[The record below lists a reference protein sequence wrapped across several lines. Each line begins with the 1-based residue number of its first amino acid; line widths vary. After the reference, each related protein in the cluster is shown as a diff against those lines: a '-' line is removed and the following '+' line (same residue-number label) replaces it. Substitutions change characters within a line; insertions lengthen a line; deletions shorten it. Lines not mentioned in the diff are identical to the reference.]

1 MKVIL
6 STSTGCQ
13 RPFLPVVGC
22 VSQCLKDQD
31 LKGEMSPPVQGQAPR
46 EHAIELLIRTSLR
59 LCRGRVSHL
68 ISYLT
73 TSGSEREPPEI
84 CTARRGQPGLPGRG
98 FGELQPSESVQAQHQ
113 PPSASLV
120 PGPHSR
126 EMRAFTVC
134 AYLFESHTY
143 IHQPTYFLLSRIPL
157 LFLVEYKIF
166 DYFPK
171 WKSRFPSLTVW

>member
-6 STSTGCQ
+6 STSAGYPTG
-13 RPFLPVVGC
+13 PFLPVVGL

-31 LKGEMSPPVQGQAPR
+31 LKGETSPPVQGQAPR
-46 EHAIELLIRTSLR
+46 EHAIALLVRTSAR
-59 LCRGRVSHL
+59 LCRAGSHL
-68 ISYLT
+68 ISCHT
-73 TSGSEREPPEI
+73 TSESEGEPPEI
-84 CTARRGQPGLPGRG
+84 PTARRGQPGLPGRG
-98 FGELQPSESVQAQHQ
+98 FGEAQDQ
-113 PPSASLV
+113 FPSASLV

-134 AYLFESHTY
+134 AYLFKSHTY

>member
-1 MKVIL
+1 MCQSVFRGPGSKGGNV
-6 STSTGCQ
+6 STCPRPSTAGACNRVTNQ
-13 RPFLPVVGC
+13 NFPETVRGVGG
-22 VSQCLKDQD
+22 V
-31 LKGEMSPPVQGQAPR
+31 G
-46 EHAIELLIRTSLR
+46 
-59 LCRGRVSHL
+59 GRWSHL
-68 ISYLT
+68 IPYLN

-84 CTARRGQPGLPGRG
+84 RMARRGQPGLPGRG
-98 FGELQPSESVQAQHQ
+98 FGELQPRESVQAQHQ